1 VKRDLRERFPTSTGG
16 AELADRAPLSCRRAP
31 TTASFLLVAAA
42 LAGCHVVDC
51 LAEAGVWPAAR
62 AKRDWMRPSV
72 VRVSADLGDPAELG
86 NDFLP
91 DAVLKHLGN
100 DALPSYVAGHQ
111 LQPSQSDVLTP
122 RGAATASTCR
132 NASKPQFRMESLRGS
147 ISHARSPSRD
157 NLIGLVGCQTFK
169 HARAVTH
176 PLTGGVSS

>member
-1 VKRDLRERFPTSTGG
+1 VRDGPTKGLH
-16 AELADRAPLSCRRAP
+16 AELRLGR
-31 TTASFLLVAAA
+31 
-42 LAGCHVVDC
+42 
-51 LAEAGVWPAAR
+51 GVWPAAR

-91 DAVLKHLGN
+91 DAVLKHLRS

-132 NASKPQFRMESLRGS
+132 NAALSQAVDDVTRSKSRSDQQETNSRRSAHAGS
-147 ISHARSPSRD
+147 
-157 NLIGLVGCQTFK
+157 
-169 HARAVTH
+169 
-176 PLTGGVSS
+176 

>member
-1 VKRDLRERFPTSTGG
+1 VFQLI
-16 AELADRAPLSCRRAP
+16 
-31 TTASFLLVAAA
+31 
-42 LAGCHVVDC
+42 
-51 LAEAGVWPAAR
+51 
-62 AKRDWMRPSV
+62 
-72 VRVSADLGDPAELG
+72 LGNPAELG

-91 DAVLKHLGN
+91 DAVLKQLRN

>member
-1 VKRDLRERFPTSTGG
+1 
-16 AELADRAPLSCRRAP
+16 
-31 TTASFLLVAAA
+31 
-42 LAGCHVVDC
+42 
-51 LAEAGVWPAAR
+51 
-62 AKRDWMRPSV
+62 M
-72 VRVSADLGDPAELG
+72 
-86 NDFLP
+86 
-91 DAVLKHLGN
+91 KHLRN

-122 RGAATASTCR
+122 RGAATR

-147 ISHARSPSRD
+147 ISHARSPSPD

>member
-1 VKRDLRERFPTSTGG
+1 LSWLIERRSAAGV
-16 AELADRAPLSCRRAP
+16 RRP
-31 TTASFLLVAAA
+31 TTVSFLLVAAA
-42 LAGCHVVDC
+42 LAPCHVVDW

-91 DAVLKHLGN
+91 DAVLKHLRN

-147 ISHARSPSRD
+147 ISRSFALARQLDRPSWLSDLQACPSCHSPSDRRRIE
-157 NLIGLVGCQTFK
+157 LTMLSAIGLSGLE
-169 HARAVTH
+169 R
-176 PLTGGVSS
+176 P